1 MASIHNPNVDRWY
14 FHLQRGMNRLFTEM
28 TPETSWYRH
37 NYGFHD
43 GDGWSGVLSH
53 GFDWADRV
61 VPGLRERKQAA
72 KAKRDAEAKAQQQEH
87 QQQERQQQV
96 NVGQQTET
104 RSENRPAG
112 PATEGARKQLPGMWG
127 RIAEGGDDYIRDKV
141 WHRIEFQTL
150 RRLPTSNFICF
161 TVRTVADPMSTVEKY
176 PGAAGALAA
185 HMRRKQGLR
194 TEIDPASYG
203 ALLPYL
209 DRVSERAGLRPGRV
223 PNLQS

>member
-28 TPETSWYRH
+28 TPDISWYRH

-61 VPGLRERKQAA
+61 IPGLREKKQAA
-72 KAKRDAEAKAQQQEH
+72 KAQRDAEAEAQQQ
-87 QQQERQQQV
+87 RQKQG
-96 NVGQQTET
+96 NTGQQTE
-104 RSENRPAG
+104 
-112 PATEGARKQLPGMWG
+112 GAKKQLPGMWG

-150 RRLPTSNFICF
+150 RRLPMSNFICF

-185 HMRRKQGLR
+185 HIRRKQGLR
-194 TEIDPASYG
+194 MEIDPTSYG

-223 PNLQS
+223 PNLQT